1 MGTVPAANPRHSFGN
16 TISPVPAGQA
26 KPLRASAGATGRQP
40 VFWAVLAF
48 SVGLCVGHY
57 CWRPPSWWLIAALVY
72 AAAGLYFLRRRP
84 QFASAL
90 ALAAFVFAGAL
101 GIQSRAN
108 VRPDQQW
115 LGDSEESFVTA
126 HVTSEGNLQSD
137 GPGSLRQQV
146 DLQTEQIESPAGT
159 NAVAIGV
166 RLNIYSKAEAVSEEE
181 GFPSHNNPA
190 PGVMP
195 LLHYGQRIRFSAALT
210 SPRNFHNPGAF
221 DYVEYLREQGIDATA
236 SAKYSGIEILP
247 GFSGSRFGLWRSRT
261 RRSIVDRIHRL
272 WPERIAGLMEAMAI
286 GERSFIEPSER
297 VNFQRSGTYHMLV
310 VAGLHVGIL
319 AASVLWIL
327 RLLGF
332 GDFSVSLFAMALIFV
347 YATLTGEGAPV
358 WRAALMFAVYLAT
371 RLLYRKRAMLNAL
384 AIAALC
390 LLLADPN
397 ALFTASFQMT
407 VLCVALIAGIAI
419 PLLDQTIEP
428 YVRGLRNLD
437 ALAYDRSLPPRVA
450 QFRLDLRV
458 LIDRLSRFVPRRLP
472 RLALSAFF
480 RGLFGIAGLLAI
492 STTMQ
497 LGLALPMAYYFH
509 RATSVAIPANL
520 LLVPLLQLLMPAA
533 VLAIGVS
540 YVSFWLA
547 KIPAALAGFAL
558 SAIADTVHWLG
569 GMRIADIRIATPS
582 EAAIVISV
590 CAIMLAVFIM
600 RRRAW
605 YSAVALALVIA
616 SAACVWELKACP
628 KIRPGLLELTAID
641 VGQGDSI
648 FLAFP
653 KGATLLI
660 DAGGLPFWMHS
671 QMDIGEDV
679 VSPYLWSRG
688 ISRLDAIA
696 LTHAHQDH
704 MGGLPAVIAN
714 FRPHE
719 LWLPEGIPSD
729 EIRDLLATAER
740 YRVKVIY
747 RKAGDTFFYSGATIR
762 VLAPDP
768 QFPVR
773 TSHRNDESLVMK
785 IVYGKT
791 SALLEADAEKGTE
804 KLISTEQPTADVLK
818 VAHHGSASSTNS
830 DLLAAVRPRFAII
843 SVGARNVYHHPRAQV
858 LERLEQ
864 ATPATYRTDINGAT
878 TFYLDSNSVTS
889 QVPDLR

>member
-1 MGTVPAANPRHSFGN
+1 
-16 TISPVPAGQA
+16 
-26 KPLRASAGATGRQP
+26 
-40 VFWAVLAF
+40 
-48 SVGLCVGHY
+48 
-57 CWRPPSWWLIAALVY
+57 
-72 AAAGLYFLRRRP
+72 
-84 QFASAL
+84 
-90 ALAAFVFAGAL
+90 
-101 GIQSRAN
+101 
-108 VRPDQQW
+108 
-115 LGDSEESFVTA
+115 
-126 HVTSEGNLQSD
+126 
-137 GPGSLRQQV
+137 
-146 DLQTEQIESPAGT
+146 
-159 NAVAIGV
+159 
-166 RLNIYSKAEAVSEEE
+166 
-181 GFPSHNNPA
+181 
-190 PGVMP
+190 
-195 LLHYGQRIRFSAALT
+195 
-210 SPRNFHNPGAF
+210 
-221 DYVEYLREQGIDATA
+221 
-236 SAKYSGIEILP
+236 
-247 GFSGSRFGLWRSRT
+247 
-261 RRSIVDRIHRL
+261 
-272 WPERIAGLMEAMAI
+272 
-286 GERSFIEPSER
+286 
-297 VNFQRSGTYHMLV
+297 MLV
-310 VAGLHVGIL
+310 VAGLHIGIL
-319 AASVLWIL
+319 AGSVLWIL
-327 RLLGF
+327 RLL
-332 GDFSVSLFAMALIFV
+332 SLPDIVASACAMVLIFA
-347 YATLTGEGAPV
+347 YAVLTGEGAPI

-390 LLLADPN
+390 LLIADPN

-428 YVRGLRNLD
+428 YARGLRNLD

-450 QFRLDLRV
+450 QFRLDLRL
-458 LIDRLSRFVPRRLP
+458 LIDRLNRFVPRRLP
-472 RLALSAFF
+472 RVALLAFF
-480 RGLFGIAGLLAI
+480 RGLFGIAGLVAI

-533 VLAIGVS
+533 VLAIAAS

-558 SAIADTVHWLG
+558 SAIAETVHWLG
-569 GMRIADIRIATPS
+569 GMRIADIRVATPG
-582 EAAIVISV
+582 EAAIVIS
-590 CAIMLAVFIM
+590 AFSILLAVFIM
-600 RRRAW
+600 RRRSW
-605 YSAVALALVIA
+605 YSAIAVALVIA
-616 SAACVWELKACP
+616 SAACVWQIKARP
-628 KIRPGLLELTAID
+628 QIRPGVLEMTAID

-653 KGATLLI
+653 KGGNLLI

-704 MGGLPAVIAN
+704 MGGLPAIIAN

-719 LWLPEGIPSD
+719 LWLPEGIPYD
-729 EIRDLLATAER
+729 EIRDLLASAER

-747 RKAGDTFFYSGATIR
+747 RKAGDAFSYGGATIR

-804 KLISTEQPTADVLK
+804 KLISSEHPTADVLK
-818 VAHHGSASSTNS
+818 IAHHGSASSTNA
-830 DLLAAVRPRFAII
+830 DLLATVQPRFAII
-843 SVGARNVYHHPRAQV
+843 SVGTRNVYHHPRAQV
-858 LERLEQ
+858 LDRLQ
-864 ATPATYRTDINGAT
+864 ATGAATYRTDINGAT
-878 TFYLDSNSVTS
+878 TFYLDGVSVTPPA
-889 QVPDLR
+889 PDLR